1 MLVTSAK
8 IALID
13 GIDIPLG
20 DPMLVSYQLRRL
32 AATAALTY
40 LSRLS
45 RGDLLVLATNRF
57 LDETRQGSV
66 NLLLSPVA
74 KKGMTARSYGHRG
87 TASQPNAEAVLVM
100 QLPPRHHLM
109 ERSHRSAMRA
119 TTSSSVISTATI
131 G

>member
-74 KKGMTARSYGHRG
+74 KKGMTGAQITV
-87 TASQPNAEAVLVM
+87 TAE
-100 QLPPRHHLM
+100 LPVNRTRKL
-109 ERSHRSAMRA
+109 
-119 TTSSSVISTATI
+119 SS
-131 G
+131 